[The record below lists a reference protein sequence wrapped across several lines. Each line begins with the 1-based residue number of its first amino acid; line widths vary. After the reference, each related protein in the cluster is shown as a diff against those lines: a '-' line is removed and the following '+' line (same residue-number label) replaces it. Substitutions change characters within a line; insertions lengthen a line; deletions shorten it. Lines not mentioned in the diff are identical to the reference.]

1 MAIPI
6 SVKDLLKQRKVESE
20 RIEFKANWNP
30 ESVLHSTCA
39 FANDINNWG
48 GGYIVIGVAEENG
61 VPVLPPAGITK
72 GTAEKISKDLIQ
84 ICNLLEPRY
93 IPVIDVTAY
102 NGKQLVVLWVS
113 GSNDRPHSCPTKLP
127 EKGANKEKI
136 QRAYYIRKASS
147 SIRANANETREL
159 FEIAARVPF
168 DDRPNQTASL
178 EDLRPALI
186 MNYLHQVESDLYE
199 QSKQTRLEELAL
211 SMRIATGAAESI
223 KPLNVG
229 LLFFNERPDN
239 FFRYARIEVV
249 DKPDPTGLG
258 MTEKYFYGPLD
269 AQLRDAMSYIE
280 NYIIKAKT
288 LKYNHSAEASRFYNY
303 PIKAVE
309 EALGNAIHHRAYDSY
324 EPVVVT
330 MTPEQLEVLSHPGP
344 DRSITD
350 KDLAN
355 RKLVSKIYRNRR
367 IGEYLK
373 ELELVEGRNTGIPRM
388 LRSLKENGSE
398 PPIFE
403 TDEDRRYFRVI
414 FKIHPSFILSP
425 DERINE
431 RIKTTVDSVF
441 EMMVKNPEIRVSEIA
456 TELRRAE
463 STIYRAISELKKNG
477 MIKRL
482 GTKKKGYWETA
493 G

>member
-30 ESVLHSTCA
+30 ESVLHSICA
-39 FANDINNWG
+39 FANDFNNWG

-61 VPVLPPAGITK
+61 VPVLPPTGITK
-72 GTAEKISKDLIQ
+72 GSADKISKELIR

-93 IPVIDVTAY
+93 IPVIDVTTY
-102 NGKQLVVLWVS
+102 NGKQLILLWIP
-113 GSNDRPHSCPTKLP
+113 GSNDRPHSCPIKLP
-127 EKGANKEKI
+127 AKDANKEKI

-159 FEIAARVPF
+159 FEISSRVPF
-168 DDRPNQTASL
+168 DDRPNHSANL

-186 MNYLHQVESDLYE
+186 MNYLHRVESDLYE
-199 QSKQTRLEELAL
+199 QSKQMQLEDLAL
-211 SMRIATGAAESI
+211 NMRIAVGATESI
-223 KPLNVG
+223 KPLNAG

-239 FFRYARIEVV
+239 FFRYARVEVV
-249 DKPDPTGLG
+249 DKPDPTGVG

-280 NYIIKAKT
+280 NYIIKTKT
-288 LKYNHSAEASRFYNY
+288 FKYNHSAEASRFYNY
-303 PIKAVE
+303 PLKAVE
-309 EALGNAIHHRAYDSY
+309 EALGNAVHHRAYDSH

-330 MTPEQLEVLSHPGP
+330 VTPEQLEVLSHPGP

-350 KDLAN
+350 QDIAN
-355 RKLVSKIYRNRR
+355 HKMVSKIYRNRR

-403 TDEDRRYFRVI
+403 TDEERRYFRVI

-425 DERINE
+425 NERINE
-431 RIKTTVDSVF
+431 RIKTTADLVF
-441 EMMVKNPEIRVSEIA
+441 ESMINNPESTVSEIA
-456 TELRRAE
+456 AELRRAE
-463 STIYRAISELKKNG
+463 STVYRAIAELKKSG
-477 MIKRL
+477 LVKRQ
-482 GTKKKGYWETA
+482 GTKKNGYWETV